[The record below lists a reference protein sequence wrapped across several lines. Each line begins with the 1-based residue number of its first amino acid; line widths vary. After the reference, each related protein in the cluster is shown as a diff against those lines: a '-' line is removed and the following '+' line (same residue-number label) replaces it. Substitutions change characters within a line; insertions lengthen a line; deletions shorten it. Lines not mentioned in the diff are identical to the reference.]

1 MRKGEEVTCMAP
13 TVPNPDSAW
22 EPSSLPGHGPPGHGP
37 LGRSKR
43 LRRLRREEGGGI
55 RARSYLHQP
64 QQALSFVADEPTTHT
79 QRHRHTSTRS
89 RIVTHTQKA
98 PWAPSD
104 RHMAICC
111 HPSPSNGTSKYPRV
125 TQCVCLHSHGTRGL
139 FPGRPLAC
147 ERHQTR
153 KGWEVSSDVFIA
165 IVQDG
170 KLPL

>member
-64 QQALSFVADEPTTHT
+64 QQALSFVADEPPHTHT
-79 QRHRHTSTRS
+79 EAPSHKHSLTYSH
-89 RIVTHTQKA
+89 THTEGPVGTIRQA
-98 PWAPSD
+98 
-104 RHMAICC
+104 HG
-111 HPSPSNGTSKYPRV
+111 HLLSPV
-125 TQCVCLHSHGTRGL
+125 TQQRDFQIPQSHTVCVLTLTRNQRTVPRAASCL
-139 FPGRPLAC
+139 
-147 ERHQTR
+147 
-153 KGWEVSSDVFIA
+153 
-165 IVQDG
+165 
-170 KLPL
+170 